1 MRQKGLTPLEH
12 PPTRPAMPA
21 ILSAVTTRVP
31 DRRIFAL
38 ALPALGSLA
47 AEPLYLLVDTAVIG
61 HLGKESLAG
70 LAVGAALLGNAIW
83 LMNFL
88 AYGTTS
94 RASRLFGAGRR
105 HEAVERGVQATW
117 LGAIVGVLL
126 LIVLQAFADPLTRLI
141 AGDHPETQAAA
152 LGWLRVALFG
162 VPFVTIVLA
171 GCGWLRGVQELRK
184 PLFYLIAS
192 NIVSAALAPLLVYGF
207 DMGLNGSAYANVV
220 GQIFA
225 AALFLQALVRERV
238 SLRPYRQGMIEQ
250 LGAARDLGIRTIAL
264 EATFLS
270 ATAVASRLGPEQVA
284 AHLIAI
290 QLWYFLALTLDA
302 FAIAAQALIGELLG
316 ADEIVAAR
324 ATARRLCE
332 LGAIV
337 GAIFGGIILA
347 GWRII
352 PRLFTNDEDVVQ
364 ATGAAWIWFGGMQP
378 IAGVVFAIDG
388 ILVGAGDTAFMRNFT
403 LVAVLCG
410 YLPCMLGTIYLDW
423 GLTGLWVGITLFIL
437 IRFVLGGTRTLRGA
451 WAIGGAT
458 T

>member
-1 MRQKGLTPLEH
+1 M
-12 PPTRPAMPA
+12 
-21 ILSAVTTRVP
+21 TTRVP

-38 ALPALGSLA
+38 AIPALGSLA
-47 AEPLYLLVDTAVIG
+47 AEPLYLLVDTAVVG

-70 LAVGAALLGNAIW
+70 LAVGAALLGNAVW
-83 LMNFL
+83 LMSFL

-105 HEAVERGVQATW
+105 KEAVERGVQATW
-117 LGAIVGVLL
+117 LGALVGVLL
-126 LIVLQAFADPLTRLI
+126 LIVLQVFADPLTHLI
-141 AGDHPETQAAA
+141 AGNHPETQVAA
-152 LGWLRVALFG
+152 LSWLRVALFG
-162 VPFVTIVLA
+162 IPFVTVVLA
-171 GCGWLRGVQELRK
+171 GCGWLRGVQDLRK
-184 PLFYLIAS
+184 PLVYLIIS
-192 NIVSAALAPLLVYGF
+192 NIVSAALAPSLVYGL
-207 DMGLNGSAYANVV
+207 DMGLDGSAYANVV
-220 GQIFA
+220 GQIVA
-225 AALFLQALVRERV
+225 AVLFLQALVREHV
-238 SLRPYRQGMIEQ
+238 SLRPYRQGLIEQ

-264 EATFLS
+264 EGTFLS

-290 QLWYFLALTLDA
+290 QLWYFLALTLDS
-302 FAIAAQALIGELLG
+302 FAIAAQALVGELLG
-316 ADEIVAAR
+316 AGDVAAAR

-337 GAIFGGIILA
+337 GTVFGAIILA

-352 PRLFTNDEDVVQ
+352 PRLFTNDDDVVE

-378 IAGVVFAIDG
+378 FAGVVFAIDG

-403 LVAVLCG
+403 LVAVLGG
-410 YLPCMLGTIYLDW
+410 YLPCMLGTIYLGW

-437 IRFVLGGTRTLRGA
+437 IRFGLGGARTLRGT

>member
-1 MRQKGLTPLEH
+1 
-12 PPTRPAMPA
+12 
-21 ILSAVTTRVP
+21 
-31 DRRIFAL
+31 
-38 ALPALGSLA
+38 
-47 AEPLYLLVDTAVIG
+47 
-61 HLGKESLAG
+61 
-70 LAVGAALLGNAIW
+70 
-83 LMNFL
+83 MNFL

-184 PLFYLIAS
+184 PLVYLIAS

>member
-1 MRQKGLTPLEH
+1 MT
-12 PPTRPAMPA
+12 A
-21 ILSAVTTRVP
+21 RVP
-31 DRRIFAL
+31 DRRILAL

-47 AEPLYLLVDTAVIG
+47 AEPLYLLVDTAVVG

-70 LAVGAALLGNAIW
+70 LAVGAALLGNAVW

-105 HEAVERGVQATW
+105 KEAVERGVQATW
-117 LGAIVGVLL
+117 LGAIVGILL
-126 LIVLQAFADPLTRLI
+126 LLVLQLLADPLTHLI
-141 AGDHPETQAAA
+141 AGNHPDTQAAA
-152 LGWLRVALFG
+152 LGWLRIALFG

-171 GCGWLRGVQELRK
+171 GSGWMRGVQDLRK
-184 PLFYLIAS
+184 PFVFLIAS

-207 DMGLNGSAYANVV
+207 DLGLNGSAYANVV
-220 GQIFA
+220 GQVIA
-225 AALFLQALVRERV
+225 AALFLQALLREHV
-238 SLRPYRQGMIEQ
+238 SLRPYREGLIEQ

-264 EATFLS
+264 EGTFLS

-284 AHLIAI
+284 AHLITI

-302 FAIAAQALIGELLG
+302 FAIAAQALVGELLG
-316 ADEIVAAR
+316 AGEVESAK

-332 LGAIV
+332 LGAMV
-337 GAIFGGIILA
+337 GAVFGAIILA
-347 GWRII
+347 GWRVI
-352 PRLFTNDEDVVQ
+352 PRLFTDDADVVD
-364 ATGAAWIWFGGMQP
+364 ATGATWGWFGAMQP
-378 IAGVVFAIDG
+378 FAGVVFAIDG

-403 LVAVLCG
+403 LVAVLGG
-410 YLPCMLGTIYLDW
+410 YLPCMLGTIYFGW
-423 GLTGLWVGITLFIL
+423 GLTGLWLGITLFIL
-437 IRFVLGGTRTLRGA
+437 IRFVLGGLRTYRGL

>member
-1 MRQKGLTPLEH
+1 MT
-12 PPTRPAMPA
+12 A
-21 ILSAVTTRVP
+21 RVS
-31 DRRIFAL
+31 DRRIAAL

-94 RASRLFGAGRR
+94 RSSRLYGAGRR
-105 HEAVERGVQATW
+105 QEAVERGVQATW
-117 LGAIVGVLL
+117 LGALLGILL
-126 LIVLQAFADPLTRLI
+126 LIVLQVLAEPLTTLI

-152 LGWLRVALFG
+152 VGWLRIALFG

-171 GCGWLRGVQELRK
+171 GQGWLRGVQELRK
-184 PLFYLIAS
+184 PLVYLIGA

-207 DMGLNGSAYANVV
+207 DLGLNGSAYANVV
-220 GQIFA
+220 GQIIA
-225 AALFLQALVRERV
+225 AALFLQALLRERV
-238 SLRPYRQGMIEQ
+238 SLRPYRQGMVEQ

-316 ADEIVAAR
+316 AGKIEAAK
-324 ATARRLCE
+324 ATARRLCQ
-332 LGAIV
+332 LGAMV
-337 GAIFGGIILA
+337 GAVFGVIILA
-347 GWRII
+347 GWRVI
-352 PRLFTNDEDVVQ
+352 PRLFTDDADVVA
-364 ATGAAWIWFGGMQP
+364 ATGVAWGWLGGMQP
-378 IAGVVFAIDG
+378 FAGVVFAIDG

-403 LVAVLCG
+403 LVAVLGG
-410 YLPCMLGTIYLDW
+410 YLPCMLGTIYLGW

-437 IRFVLGGTRTLRGA
+437 IRFGLGGARTLRGG

>member
-1 MRQKGLTPLEH
+1 
-12 PPTRPAMPA
+12 
-21 ILSAVTTRVP
+21 V
-31 DRRIFAL
+31 
-38 ALPALGSLA
+38 
-47 AEPLYLLVDTAVIG
+47 
-61 HLGKESLAG
+61 
-70 LAVGAALLGNAIW
+70 
-83 LMNFL
+83 
-88 AYGTTS
+88 
-94 RASRLFGAGRR
+94 
-105 HEAVERGVQATW
+105 
-117 LGAIVGVLL
+117 
-126 LIVLQAFADPLTRLI
+126 
-141 AGDHPETQAAA
+141 
-152 LGWLRVALFG
+152 
-162 VPFVTIVLA
+162 
-171 GCGWLRGVQELRK
+171 
-184 PLFYLIAS
+184 
-192 NIVSAALAPLLVYGF
+192 
-207 DMGLNGSAYANVV
+207 ANVV
-220 GQIFA
+220 AQAIS
-225 AALFLQALVRERV
+225 AALFLRALRREGA
-238 SLRPYRQGMIEQ
+238 SLRPRLHGITAQ
-250 LGAARDLGIRTIAL
+250 LSTARDLGLRTIAL
-264 EATFLS
+264 QGVFLS
-270 ATAVASRLGPEQVA
+270 ATATASRLGPEQVA

-290 QLWYFLALTLDA
+290 QLWFFLALVLDA